1 MLIIKLGIS
10 LNQRWYGWGSTA
22 YIYISLRT
30 TLTKGI
36 SIWLLISSSTP
47 LVRPKSAI
55 PPLLETTRVS
65 DIIIWECPRPPNGGW
80 GGGGVSCTSRNR
92 PFLPHSCE
100 QRHQLETTQA
110 ATSFIVCAHW
120 IGMRESSISWTDRR
134 SWSDGVFWKIA
145 PYLFSIFF
153 FGECVEYVLMFNA
166 ITM

>member
-10 LNQRWYGWGSTA
+10 LNQRWYDWGSTV

-80 GGGGVSCTSRNR
+80 GGGGPAHHEIGRSYLIPVNKDTNSKPPKPLLRSLFVLTGLECEKVPYRELTGDHDQMECSEKLLPIYSRFSFWGNVSS
-92 PFLPHSCE
+92 
-100 QRHQLETTQA
+100 
-110 ATSFIVCAHW
+110 
-120 IGMRESSISWTDRR
+120 
-134 SWSDGVFWKIA
+134 K
-145 PYLFSIFF
+145 
-153 FGECVEYVLMFNA
+153 MF
-166 ITM
+166 

>member
-10 LNQRWYGWGSTA
+10 LNQRWYDWGSTV

-65 DIIIWECPRPPNGGW
+65 DIIIWECPRLPNGGW
-80 GGGGVSCTSRNR
+80 GGGPAHHEKTPIRNHPSRYFVHCVCSLDWNAR
-92 PFLPHSCE
+92 KFHIVNW
-100 QRHQLETTQA
+100 QA
-110 ATSFIVCAHW
+110 IM
-120 IGMRESSISWTDRR
+120 IR
-134 SWSDGVFWKIA
+134 WSVQKNCS
-145 PYLFSIFF
+145 YLFSIFF

>member
-10 LNQRWYGWGSTA
+10 LNQRWYDWGSTA

-65 DIIIWECPRPPNGGW
+65 DIIVWECPRPPNLG
-80 GGGGVSCTSRNR
+80 GGGGVPAHHKIGRSYLIPVNKDTNSKPPKPLLRSLCVLTGLDCEKVPYRELTGDHDQMECSEKLLPIYSRFS
-92 PFLPHSCE
+92 FLGN
-100 QRHQLETTQA
+100 
-110 ATSFIVCAHW
+110 V
-120 IGMRESSISWTDRR
+120 SS
-134 SWSDGVFWKIA
+134 
-145 PYLFSIFF
+145 
-153 FGECVEYVLMFNA
+153 MF
-166 ITM
+166 